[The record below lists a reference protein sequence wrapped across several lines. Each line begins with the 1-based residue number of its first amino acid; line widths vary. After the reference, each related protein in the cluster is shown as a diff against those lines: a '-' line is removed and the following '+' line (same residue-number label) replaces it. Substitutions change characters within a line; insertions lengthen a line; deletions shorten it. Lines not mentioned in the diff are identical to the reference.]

1 MNAAGYFIQPPVR
14 PHFVSHFQYSDAN
27 RLLSPPECD
36 AVLALAEKRGFGPA
50 AIGNPDQS
58 RLDEGYR
65 CASVALLEHCVETS
79 WLYERITTRVAGANQ
94 HFMFE
99 LTGLLEGLQVIRY
112 DAPQEPEQH
121 AGHYDW
127 HQDFG
132 GDYMA
137 RRKLSV
143 VAQLSEPDAYDGC
156 RLTIMDPGPKELSG
170 VYQQRGAGV
179 IFPSWLP
186 HCVTPI
192 TRGTRHALV
201 AWVHG
206 TPFR

>member
-1 MNAAGYFIQPPVR
+1 MNSVGYFTPSRGR
-14 PHFVSHFQYSDAN
+14 PHFVSHFQYSGEN
-27 RLLSPPECD
+27 RFLSMPECD
-36 AVLALAEKRGFGPA
+36 AVLSLAENRGYGA
-50 AIGNPDQS
+50 AAVGNPDS
-58 RLDEGYR
+58 VRLDEKYR
-65 CASVALLEHCVETS
+65 CARVSMLEFNKDTS
-79 WLYERITTRVAGANQ
+79 WLYELVTRRVMGANE
-94 HFMFE
+94 HFDFI
-99 LTGLLEGLQVIRY
+99 LSGLLEAFQVIRY
-112 DAPQEPEQH
+112 DAPAEPSGE

-143 VAQLSEPDAYDGC
+143 VVQLSSPDDYDGC
-156 RLTIMDPGPKELSG
+156 RLTIMDPGPRELSG
-170 VYQQRGAGV
+170 TYQERGAGV
-179 IFPSWLP
+179 IFPSWMP

-192 TRGTRHALV
+192 TRGVRYALV